1 MKKMTKKV
9 KNINFP
15 SFSVSPYTK
24 NLSKKQRPLYRI
36 QIKSSNLQKI
46 MLEKTAL
53 QEDGYFIKNFTFFN
67 AFFVVG

>member
-24 NLSKKQRPLYRI
+24 NLSKKTEAAI
-36 QIKSSNLQKI
+36 QDSNK
-46 MLEKTAL
+46 EFKPP
-53 QEDGYFIKNFTFFN
+53 KNN
-67 AFFVVG
+67 A